1 MRPLA
6 LAAALLAAC
15 ASTSAARRPEPTPA
29 PPDAAALAEAAAAAA
44 AVVGSCPEK
53 ESDTWRSDLAIAL
66 WLQEARTPEEVRRAE
81 AEVNLTPEALSE
93 AAGAPLDAAHRP
105 LTLALLGDAAR
116 RARAV
121 YGAIKERCARPR
133 PYDFDPRLQPAVERE
148 RSFAFPSG
156 HATIGALFARLLAEL
171 APARAA
177 ALTEGGRQ
185 IGFDRVRA
193 GVHWASDVAAGQ
205 RLGVALAEEWLA
217 EPAFRGEVE
226 KVRREEWK

>member
-15 ASTSAARRPEPTPA
+15 ASTSAARRPEPSPA
-29 PPDAAALAEAAAAAA
+29 PPDAAAGAEAAAAAA
-44 AVVGSCPEK
+44 VGSCPEK
-53 ESDTWRSDLAIAL
+53 EGDTWRADLAIAL
-66 WLQEARTPEEVRRAE
+66 WVQEARTPEDVRRAQ
-81 AEVNLTPEALSE
+81 AEVNLSPEALSE
-93 AAGAPLDAAHRP
+93 AAGTPLDAAHRP

-121 YGAIKERCARPR
+121 YGVIKERCARPR
-133 PYDFDPRLQPAVERE
+133 PYDFDPRLRPAVERE
-148 RSFAFPSG
+148 PSFAFPSG
-156 HATIGALFARLLAEL
+156 HATIGALFARLLADL

-177 ALTEGGRQ
+177 ALMERGRQ

-205 RLGVALAEEWLA
+205 RLGGALAEEWLA

-226 KVRREEWK
+226 RVRREEWK